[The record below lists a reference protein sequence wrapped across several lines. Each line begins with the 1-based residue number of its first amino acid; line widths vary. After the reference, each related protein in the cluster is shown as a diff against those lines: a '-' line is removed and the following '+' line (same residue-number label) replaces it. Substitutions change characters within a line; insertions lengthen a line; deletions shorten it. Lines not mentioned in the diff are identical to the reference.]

1 MRGDRSEQVWN
12 AIDRLAFEKGLT
24 PSGLARAA
32 GLDPTA
38 LNPSKRYTIDGRVR
52 LPRMETMLELLRT
65 ADMAWRDFASY
76 LDGDV
81 KHGQD
86 DLERRPTAGRI
97 RVAEFSRL
105 GSAELFDRAHLPVPH
120 LWAEVSSPFADAGPH
135 DYAIRLDSA
144 VYEPSFRQGSLLLVT
159 PASVIHA
166 GDRVIFCAP
175 SPIIAIADQVT
186 ESGWRVTTF
195 SGDDLTIPTASASP
209 VHRVTAATL

>member
-1 MRGDRSEQVWN
+1 MRTDRSAQIWD

-38 LNPSKRYTIDGRVR
+38 LNPSKRHMADGRVR
-52 LPRMETMLELLRT
+52 LPRMETMLELLR
-65 ADMAWRDFASY
+65 AASMSWHDFASY
-76 LDGDV
+76 LDGA
-81 KHGQD
+81 GQMKSG
-86 DLERRPTAGRI
+86 EPEHRVTAGRI
-97 RVAEFSRL
+97 KVVEFSRL
-105 GSAELFDRAHLPVPH
+105 GTAELFDRAHLPVPH
-120 LWAEVSSPFADAGPH
+120 LWAEANSPFADAGPH

-159 PASVIHA
+159 PASVIHT

-186 ESGWRVTTF
+186 ENGWSVTTF
-195 SGDDLTIPTASASP
+195 SREELTIPMASP
-209 VHRVTAATL
+209 AHRVTAATL

>member
-1 MRGDRSEQVWN
+1 MRTDRSAQIWD

-38 LNPSKRYTIDGRVR
+38 LNPSKRHTADGRVR
-52 LPRMETMLELLRT
+52 LPRMETMLELLR
-65 ADMAWRDFASY
+65 AARISWHDFASY

-81 KHGQD
+81 KHGQGD
-86 DLERRPTAGRI
+86 QERRPTAGRI
-97 RVAEFSRL
+97 KVVEFSRL
-105 GSAELFDRAHLPVPH
+105 GTAELFDRAHLPVPH

-159 PASVIHA
+159 PASVIHK

-186 ESGWRVTTF
+186 ENGWRATTL
-195 SGDDLTIPTASASP
+195 SGEGLTIPTTSP
-209 VHRVTAATL
+209 AHRVTAATL